1 MIASA
6 DISLQHEL
14 CIVRYGCSNAKD
26 CISSS
31 WVELEHTENI
41 NSYAVCSIIAMS
53 ILQQMIPY
61 IQKNSQ
67 FFEFS
72 TLTKIS

>member
-14 CIVRYGCSNAKD
+14 CIVRYGCSNAID

-53 ILQQMIPY
+53 ILQ
-61 IQKNSQ
+61 
-67 FFEFS
+67 
-72 TLTKIS
+72 